1 MNFAQ
6 RYLDTDCGSYEE
18 MQQRLKLR
26 IPEKFNFAFD
36 IVDEYARLC
45 PEKRALVWC
54 NDKGEEKQFSFGEI
68 SRLSKKLA
76 ASLYKM
82 GIRKGDFVMLIMKRR
97 AEYWITYPALH
108 RLGAV
113 AIPATH
119 MLTKKDVVYRNNAA
133 GVKMIIAAQ
142 DENILEHVDAAM
154 ADSPTLEHRVL
165 LGGARE
171 GWESFDELLSE
182 GDEGFVPPV
191 RAGGDDPMLMFF
203 TSGTTGMPKMVL
215 HDFNYPLGHIIT
227 AVYWHKVLDDGLHI
241 SVADTGWA
249 KCGWGK
255 CYGQWIAGSAQFV
268 YDYDGKFNPMNL
280 ITAVS
285 RHGVNTFCAP
295 PTIYRSL
302 VKQDLSEIDFS
313 SFTHFT
319 TAGEPL
325 NPEVFRRWREISG
338 HRIFEAFG
346 QSEGTPILGTYYF
359 MEPKEGST
367 GKPNPLLNVD
377 LVDEQGNSI
386 GTGEEGLI
394 VLRVGDGKPA
404 GLFCGYYKDPEA
416 TREAFD
422 SDGWYHT
429 GDLARTDKD
438 GHYYICGR
446 CKSVIVTT
454 NGKNVYPEELESMLL
469 KENAVK
475 ECIVTGAEDERG
487 NTIVYARIFPDLK
500 AIGATYGNRN
510 ITDKEISKAVSEAV
524 KSVNSQVVSYK
535 SIKRFEIVDKE
546 FKKTTTSKIKR
557 NQ

>member
-182 GDEGFVPPV
+182 GDEDFVPPV

-404 GLFCGYYKDPEA
+404 GLFCGYYKDPEKTA
-416 TREAFD
+416 EVWKN
-422 SDGWYHT
+422 GLYYT
-429 GDLARTDKD
+429 GDVAWRDEE
-438 GHYYICGR
+438 GFYYFIGR
-446 CKSVIVTT
+446 SDDVIKSSGYRIGPFEVESALMEHPAV
-454 NGKNVYPEELESMLL
+454 LEC
-469 KENAVK
+469 A
-475 ECIVTGAEDERG
+475 VTGVPDIDGDRGQLVKATVALVKGWEPTDELKKELQNHVKRITAPYKYPRIIEFVEEIDK
-487 NTIVYARIFPDLK
+487 TISGKMKRK
-500 AIGATYGNRN
+500 AIRER
-510 ITDKEISKAVSEAV
+510 DE
-524 KSVNSQVVSYK
+524 
-535 SIKRFEIVDKE
+535 
-546 FKKTTTSKIKR
+546 KK
-557 NQ
+557 

>member
-404 GLFCGYYKDPEA
+404 GLFCGYYKDPEKTA
-416 TREAFD
+416 EVWKN
-422 SDGWYHT
+422 GLYYT
-429 GDLARTDKD
+429 GDVAWRDEE
-438 GHYYICGR
+438 GFYYFIGR
-446 CKSVIVTT
+446 SDDVIKSSGYRIGPFEVESALMEHPAV
-454 NGKNVYPEELESMLL
+454 LEC
-469 KENAVK
+469 A
-475 ECIVTGAEDERG
+475 VTGVPDIDGDRGQLVKATVALVEGWEPTDELKKELQNHVKRITAPYKYPRIIEFVEEIDK
-487 NTIVYARIFPDLK
+487 TISGKMKRK
-500 AIGATYGNRN
+500 AIRER
-510 ITDKEISKAVSEAV
+510 DE
-524 KSVNSQVVSYK
+524 
-535 SIKRFEIVDKE
+535 
-546 FKKTTTSKIKR
+546 KK
-557 NQ
+557 

>member
-76 ASLYKM
+76 DSLYKM

-182 GDEGFVPPV
+182 GDEDFVPPV

-302 VKQDLSEIDFS
+302 VKQDLSEIDFA

-404 GLFCGYYKDPEA
+404 GLFCGYYKDPEKTA
-416 TREAFD
+416 EVWKN
-422 SDGWYHT
+422 GLYYT
-429 GDLARTDKD
+429 GDVAWRDEEGFYYFIGRSDDVIKSSGYRIGPFEVESALMEHPAVLECAVTGVPDID
-438 GHYYICGR
+438 GDRGQLV
-446 CKSVIVTT
+446 KATVALVKGWEPT
-454 NGKNVYPEELESMLL
+454 EELK
-469 KENAVK
+469 KELQNHVK
-475 ECIVTGAEDERG
+475 RITAPYKYPRIIEFVEEIDK
-487 NTIVYARIFPDLK
+487 TISGKMKRK
-500 AIGATYGNRN
+500 AIRER
-510 ITDKEISKAVSEAV
+510 DE
-524 KSVNSQVVSYK
+524 
-535 SIKRFEIVDKE
+535 
-546 FKKTTTSKIKR
+546 KK
-557 NQ
+557 

>member
-394 VLRVGDGKPA
+394 VLRVGDRKPA
-404 GLFCGYYKDPEA
+404 GLFCGYYKDPEKTA
-416 TREAFD
+416 EVWKN
-422 SDGWYHT
+422 GLYYT
-429 GDLARTDKD
+429 GDVAWRDEE
-438 GHYYICGR
+438 GFYYFIGR
-446 CKSVIVTT
+446 SDDVIKSSGYRIGPFEVESALMEHPAV
-454 NGKNVYPEELESMLL
+454 LEC
-469 KENAVK
+469 A
-475 ECIVTGAEDERG
+475 VTGVPDIDGDRGQLVKATVALVKGWEPTDELKKELQNHVKRITAPYKYPRIIEFVEEIDK
-487 NTIVYARIFPDLK
+487 TISGKMKRK
-500 AIGATYGNRN
+500 AIRER
-510 ITDKEISKAVSEAV
+510 DE
-524 KSVNSQVVSYK
+524 
-535 SIKRFEIVDKE
+535 
-546 FKKTTTSKIKR
+546 KK
-557 NQ
+557 

>member
-165 LGGARE
+165 LGGMRE

-182 GDEGFVPPV
+182 GDEGFVPPE

-377 LVDEQGNSI
+377 LVDEQGKSI

-404 GLFCGYYKDPEA
+404 GLFCGYYKDPEKTA
-416 TREAFD
+416 EVWKN
-422 SDGWYHT
+422 GLYYT
-429 GDLARTDKD
+429 GDVAWRDEEGFYYFIGRSDDVIKSSGYRIGPFEVESALMEHPAVLECAVTGVPDID
-438 GHYYICGR
+438 GDRGQLV
-446 CKSVIVTT
+446 KATVALVKGWEPT
-454 NGKNVYPEELESMLL
+454 EELK
-469 KENAVK
+469 KELQNHVK
-475 ECIVTGAEDERG
+475 RITAPYKYPRIIEFVEEIDK
-487 NTIVYARIFPDLK
+487 TISGKMKRK
-500 AIGATYGNRN
+500 AIRER
-510 ITDKEISKAVSEAV
+510 DE
-524 KSVNSQVVSYK
+524 
-535 SIKRFEIVDKE
+535 
-546 FKKTTTSKIKR
+546 KK
-557 NQ
+557 

>member
-26 IPEKFNFAFD
+26 IPENFNFAFD

-165 LGGARE
+165 LGGVRE

-191 RAGGDDPMLMFF
+191 LAGGDDPMLMFF

-404 GLFCGYYKDPEA
+404 GLFCGYYKDPEKTA
-416 TREAFD
+416 EVWKN
-422 SDGWYHT
+422 GLYYT
-429 GDLARTDKD
+429 GDVAWRDEEGFYYFIGRSDDVIKSSGYRIGPFEVESALMEHPAVLECAVTGVPDID
-438 GHYYICGR
+438 GDRGQLV
-446 CKSVIVTT
+446 KATVALVKGWEPT
-454 NGKNVYPEELESMLL
+454 EELK
-469 KENAVK
+469 KELQNHVK
-475 ECIVTGAEDERG
+475 RITAPYKYPRIIEFVEEIDK
-487 NTIVYARIFPDLK
+487 TISGKMKRK
-500 AIGATYGNRN
+500 AIRER
-510 ITDKEISKAVSEAV
+510 DE
-524 KSVNSQVVSYK
+524 
-535 SIKRFEIVDKE
+535 
-546 FKKTTTSKIKR
+546 KK
-557 NQ
+557 

>member
-68 SRLSKKLA
+68 SRLSKRLA

-165 LGGARE
+165 LGGVRE

-404 GLFCGYYKDPEA
+404 GLFCGYYKDPEKTA
-416 TREAFD
+416 EVWKN
-422 SDGWYHT
+422 GLYYT
-429 GDLARTDKD
+429 GDVAWRDEE
-438 GHYYICGR
+438 GFYYFIGR
-446 CKSVIVTT
+446 SDDVIKSSGYRIGPFEVESALMEHPAV
-454 NGKNVYPEELESMLL
+454 LEC
-469 KENAVK
+469 A
-475 ECIVTGAEDERG
+475 VTGVPDIDGDRGQLVKATVALVKGWEPTDELKKELQNHVKRITAPYKYPRIIEFVEEIDK
-487 NTIVYARIFPDLK
+487 TISGKMKRK
-500 AIGATYGNRN
+500 AIRER
-510 ITDKEISKAVSEAV
+510 DE
-524 KSVNSQVVSYK
+524 
-535 SIKRFEIVDKE
+535 
-546 FKKTTTSKIKR
+546 KK
-557 NQ
+557 

>member
-404 GLFCGYYKDPEA
+404 GLFCGYYKDPEKTA
-416 TREAFD
+416 EVWKNGF
-422 SDGWYHT
+422 YYT
-429 GDLARTDKD
+429 GDVAWRDEE
-438 GHYYICGR
+438 GFYYFIGR
-446 CKSVIVTT
+446 SDDVIKSSGYRIGPFEVESALMEHPAV
-454 NGKNVYPEELESMLL
+454 LEC
-469 KENAVK
+469 A
-475 ECIVTGAEDERG
+475 VTGVPDIDGDRGQLVKATVALVKGWEPTDELKKELQNHVKRITAPYKYPRIIEFVEEIDK
-487 NTIVYARIFPDLK
+487 TISGKMKRK
-500 AIGATYGNRN
+500 AIRER
-510 ITDKEISKAVSEAV
+510 DE
-524 KSVNSQVVSYK
+524 
-535 SIKRFEIVDKE
+535 
-546 FKKTTTSKIKR
+546 KK
-557 NQ
+557 

>member
-165 LGGARE
+165 LGGVRE

-404 GLFCGYYKDPEA
+404 GLFCGYYKDPEKTA
-416 TREAFD
+416 EVWKN
-422 SDGWYHT
+422 GLYYT
-429 GDLARTDKD
+429 GDVAWRDEEGFYYFIGRSDDVIKSSGYRIGPFEVESALMEHPAVLECAVTGVPDID
-438 GHYYICGR
+438 GDRGQLV
-446 CKSVIVTT
+446 KATVALVKGWEPT
-454 NGKNVYPEELESMLL
+454 EELK
-469 KENAVK
+469 KELQNHVK
-475 ECIVTGAEDERG
+475 RITAPYKYPRIIEFVEEIDK
-487 NTIVYARIFPDLK
+487 TISGKMKRK
-500 AIGATYGNRN
+500 AIRER
-510 ITDKEISKAVSEAV
+510 DE
-524 KSVNSQVVSYK
+524 
-535 SIKRFEIVDKE
+535 
-546 FKKTTTSKIKR
+546 KK
-557 NQ
+557 

>member
-6 RYLDTDCGSYEE
+6 RYLDTDCGSYDE

-26 IPEKFNFAFD
+26 IPENFNFAFD

-165 LGGARE
+165 LGGVRE

-404 GLFCGYYKDPEA
+404 GLFCGYYKDPEKTA
-416 TREAFD
+416 EVWKN
-422 SDGWYHT
+422 GLYYT
-429 GDLARTDKD
+429 GDVAWRDEEGFYYFIGRSDDVIKSSGYRIGPFEVESALMEHPAVLECAVTGVPDID
-438 GHYYICGR
+438 GDRGQLV
-446 CKSVIVTT
+446 KATVALVKGWEPT
-454 NGKNVYPEELESMLL
+454 EELK
-469 KENAVK
+469 KELQNHVK
-475 ECIVTGAEDERG
+475 RITAPYKYPRIIEFVEEIDK
-487 NTIVYARIFPDLK
+487 TISGKMKRK
-500 AIGATYGNRN
+500 AIRER
-510 ITDKEISKAVSEAV
+510 DE
-524 KSVNSQVVSYK
+524 
-535 SIKRFEIVDKE
+535 
-546 FKKTTTSKIKR
+546 KK
-557 NQ
+557 

>member
-285 RHGVNTFCAP
+285 RHGLNTFCAP

-404 GLFCGYYKDPEA
+404 GLFCGYYKDPEKTA
-416 TREAFD
+416 EVWKN
-422 SDGWYHT
+422 GLYYT
-429 GDLARTDKD
+429 GDVAWRDEE
-438 GHYYICGR
+438 GFYYFIGR
-446 CKSVIVTT
+446 SDDVIKSSGYRIGPFEVESALMEHPAV
-454 NGKNVYPEELESMLL
+454 LEC
-469 KENAVK
+469 A
-475 ECIVTGAEDERG
+475 VTGVPDIDGDRGQLVKATVALVKGWEPTDELKKELQNHVKRITAPYKYPRIIEFVEEIDK
-487 NTIVYARIFPDLK
+487 TISGKMKRK
-500 AIGATYGNRN
+500 AIRER
-510 ITDKEISKAVSEAV
+510 DE
-524 KSVNSQVVSYK
+524 
-535 SIKRFEIVDKE
+535 
-546 FKKTTTSKIKR
+546 KK
-557 NQ
+557 

>member
-165 LGGARE
+165 LGGARA

-285 RHGVNTFCAP
+285 WHGVNTFCAP

-404 GLFCGYYKDPEA
+404 GLFCGYYKDPQKTAEVWKN
-416 TREAFD
+416 
-422 SDGWYHT
+422 GLYYT
-429 GDLARTDKD
+429 GDVAWRDEE
-438 GHYYICGR
+438 GFYYFIGR
-446 CKSVIVTT
+446 SDDVIKSSGYRIGPFEVESALMEHPAV
-454 NGKNVYPEELESMLL
+454 LEC
-469 KENAVK
+469 A
-475 ECIVTGAEDERG
+475 VTGVPDIDGDRGQLVKATVALVKGWEPTDELKKELQNHVKRITAPYKYPRIIEFVEEIDK
-487 NTIVYARIFPDLK
+487 TISGKMKRK
-500 AIGATYGNRN
+500 AIRER
-510 ITDKEISKAVSEAV
+510 DE
-524 KSVNSQVVSYK
+524 
-535 SIKRFEIVDKE
+535 
-546 FKKTTTSKIKR
+546 KK
-557 NQ
+557 

>member
-26 IPEKFNFAFD
+26 IPENFNFAFD

-165 LGGARE
+165 LGGVRE

-377 LVDEQGNSI
+377 LVDEKGNSI

-404 GLFCGYYKDPEA
+404 GLFCGYYKDPEKTA
-416 TREAFD
+416 EVWKN
-422 SDGWYHT
+422 GLYYT
-429 GDLARTDKD
+429 GDVAWRDEE
-438 GHYYICGR
+438 GFYYFIGR
-446 CKSVIVTT
+446 SDDVIKSSGYRIGPFEVESALMEHPAVLECAVTGVPDIEGDRGQLVKAT
-454 NGKNVYPEELESMLL
+454 VALVKGWEPTEELK
-469 KENAVK
+469 KELQNHVK
-475 ECIVTGAEDERG
+475 RITAPYKYPRIIEFVEEIDK
-487 NTIVYARIFPDLK
+487 TISGKMKRK
-500 AIGATYGNRN
+500 AIRER
-510 ITDKEISKAVSEAV
+510 DE
-524 KSVNSQVVSYK
+524 
-535 SIKRFEIVDKE
+535 
-546 FKKTTTSKIKR
+546 KK
-557 NQ
+557 

>member
-76 ASLYKM
+76 ASLCKM
-82 GIRKGDFVMLIMKRR
+82 GISKGDFVMLIMKRR

-404 GLFCGYYKDPEA
+404 GLFCGYYKDPEKTA
-416 TREAFD
+416 EVWKN
-422 SDGWYHT
+422 GLYYT
-429 GDLARTDKD
+429 GDVAWRDEE
-438 GHYYICGR
+438 GFYYFIGR
-446 CKSVIVTT
+446 SDDVIKSSGYRIGPFEVESALMEHPAV
-454 NGKNVYPEELESMLL
+454 LEC
-469 KENAVK
+469 A
-475 ECIVTGAEDERG
+475 VTGVPDIDGDRGQLVKATVALVKGWEPTDELKKELQNHVKRITAPYKYPRIIEFVEEIDK
-487 NTIVYARIFPDLK
+487 TISGKMKRK
-500 AIGATYGNRN
+500 AIRER
-510 ITDKEISKAVSEAV
+510 DE
-524 KSVNSQVVSYK
+524 
-535 SIKRFEIVDKE
+535 
-546 FKKTTTSKIKR
+546 KK
-557 NQ
+557 

>member
-171 GWESFDELLSE
+171 GWESFDKLLSE
-182 GDEGFVPPV
+182 GDEGFVPPE

-404 GLFCGYYKDPEA
+404 GLFCGYYKDPEKTA
-416 TREAFD
+416 EVWKN
-422 SDGWYHT
+422 GLYYT
-429 GDLARTDKD
+429 GDVAWRDEE
-438 GHYYICGR
+438 GFYYFIGR
-446 CKSVIVTT
+446 SDDVIKSSGYRIGPFEVESALMEHPAV
-454 NGKNVYPEELESMLL
+454 LEC
-469 KENAVK
+469 A
-475 ECIVTGAEDERG
+475 VTGVPDIDGDRGQLVKATVALVKGWEPTDELKKELQNHVKRITAPYKYPRIIEFVEEIDK
-487 NTIVYARIFPDLK
+487 TISGKMKRK
-500 AIGATYGNRN
+500 AIRER
-510 ITDKEISKAVSEAV
+510 DE
-524 KSVNSQVVSYK
+524 
-535 SIKRFEIVDKE
+535 
-546 FKKTTTSKIKR
+546 KK
-557 NQ
+557 

>member
-165 LGGARE
+165 LGGVRE

-404 GLFCGYYKDPEA
+404 GLFCGYYKDPQKTAEVWKN
-416 TREAFD
+416 
-422 SDGWYHT
+422 GLYYT
-429 GDLARTDKD
+429 GDVAWRDEE
-438 GHYYICGR
+438 GFYYFIGR
-446 CKSVIVTT
+446 SDDVIKSSGYRIGPFEVESALMEHPAV
-454 NGKNVYPEELESMLL
+454 LEC
-469 KENAVK
+469 A
-475 ECIVTGAEDERG
+475 VTGVPDIDGDRGQLVKATVALVKGWEPTDELKKELQNHVKRITAPYKYPRIIEFVEEIDK
-487 NTIVYARIFPDLK
+487 TISGKMKRK
-500 AIGATYGNRN
+500 AIRER
-510 ITDKEISKAVSEAV
+510 DE
-524 KSVNSQVVSYK
+524 
-535 SIKRFEIVDKE
+535 
-546 FKKTTTSKIKR
+546 KK
-557 NQ
+557 

>member
-191 RAGGDDPMLMFF
+191 HAGGDDPMLMFF

-404 GLFCGYYKDPEA
+404 GLFCGYYKDPEKTA
-416 TREAFD
+416 EVWKN
-422 SDGWYHT
+422 GLYYT
-429 GDLARTDKD
+429 GDVAWRDEE
-438 GHYYICGR
+438 GFYYFIGR
-446 CKSVIVTT
+446 SDDVIKSSGYRIGPFEVESALMEHPAV
-454 NGKNVYPEELESMLL
+454 LEC
-469 KENAVK
+469 A
-475 ECIVTGAEDERG
+475 VTGVPDIDGDRGQLVKATVALVKGWEPTDELKKELQNHVKRITAPYKYPRIIEFVEEIDK
-487 NTIVYARIFPDLK
+487 TISGKMKRK
-500 AIGATYGNRN
+500 AIRER
-510 ITDKEISKAVSEAV
+510 DE
-524 KSVNSQVVSYK
+524 
-535 SIKRFEIVDKE
+535 
-546 FKKTTTSKIKR
+546 KK
-557 NQ
+557 

>member
-26 IPEKFNFAFD
+26 IPENFNFAFD

-165 LGGARE
+165 LGGVRE

-182 GDEGFVPPV
+182 GDEGFVPPE

-302 VKQDLSEIDFS
+302 VKQDLSQIDFS

-404 GLFCGYYKDPEA
+404 GLFCGYYKDPEKTA
-416 TREAFD
+416 EVWKN
-422 SDGWYHT
+422 GLYYT
-429 GDLARTDKD
+429 GDVAWRDEE
-438 GHYYICGR
+438 GFYYFIGR
-446 CKSVIVTT
+446 SDDVIKSSGYRIGPFEVESALMEHPAV
-454 NGKNVYPEELESMLL
+454 LEC
-469 KENAVK
+469 A
-475 ECIVTGAEDERG
+475 VTGVPDIDGDRGQLVKATVALVKGWEPTDELKKELQNHVKRITAPYKYPRIIEFVEEIDK
-487 NTIVYARIFPDLK
+487 TISGKMKRK
-500 AIGATYGNRN
+500 AIRER
-510 ITDKEISKAVSEAV
+510 DE
-524 KSVNSQVVSYK
+524 
-535 SIKRFEIVDKE
+535 
-546 FKKTTTSKIKR
+546 KK
-557 NQ
+557 

>member
-54 NDKGEEKQFSFGEI
+54 NDKGEEKQISFGEI

-404 GLFCGYYKDPEA
+404 GLFCGYYKDPEKTA
-416 TREAFD
+416 EVWKN
-422 SDGWYHT
+422 GLYYT
-429 GDLARTDKD
+429 GDVAWRDEE
-438 GHYYICGR
+438 GFYYFIGR
-446 CKSVIVTT
+446 SDDVIKSSGYRIGPFEVESALMEHPAV
-454 NGKNVYPEELESMLL
+454 LEC
-469 KENAVK
+469 A
-475 ECIVTGAEDERG
+475 VTGVPDIDGDRGQLVKATVALVKGWEPTDELKKELQNHVKRITAPYKYPRIIEFVEEIDK
-487 NTIVYARIFPDLK
+487 TISGKMKRK
-500 AIGATYGNRN
+500 AIRER
-510 ITDKEISKAVSEAV
+510 DE
-524 KSVNSQVVSYK
+524 
-535 SIKRFEIVDKE
+535 
-546 FKKTTTSKIKR
+546 KK
-557 NQ
+557 

>member
-6 RYLDTDCGSYEE
+6 RYLDTDCGSYEK

-404 GLFCGYYKDPEA
+404 GLFCGYYKDPEKTA
-416 TREAFD
+416 EVWKN
-422 SDGWYHT
+422 GLYYT
-429 GDLARTDKD
+429 GDVAWRDEE
-438 GHYYICGR
+438 GFYYFIGR
-446 CKSVIVTT
+446 SDDVIKSSGYRIGPFEVESALMEHPAV
-454 NGKNVYPEELESMLL
+454 LEC
-469 KENAVK
+469 A
-475 ECIVTGAEDERG
+475 VTGVPDIDGDRGQLVKATVALVKGWEPTDELKKELQNHVKRITAPYKYPRIIEFVEEIDK
-487 NTIVYARIFPDLK
+487 TISGKMKRK
-500 AIGATYGNRN
+500 AIRER
-510 ITDKEISKAVSEAV
+510 DE
-524 KSVNSQVVSYK
+524 
-535 SIKRFEIVDKE
+535 
-546 FKKTTTSKIKR
+546 KK
-557 NQ
+557 

>member
-165 LGGARE
+165 LGGARA

-404 GLFCGYYKDPEA
+404 GLFCGYYKDPQNTAEVWKN
-416 TREAFD
+416 
-422 SDGWYHT
+422 GLYYT
-429 GDLARTDKD
+429 GDVAWRDEE
-438 GHYYICGR
+438 GFYYFIGR
-446 CKSVIVTT
+446 SDDVIKSSGYRIGPFEVESALMEHPAV
-454 NGKNVYPEELESMLL
+454 LEC
-469 KENAVK
+469 A
-475 ECIVTGAEDERG
+475 VTGVPDIDGDRGQLVKATVALVKGWEPTDELKKELQNHVKRITAPYKYPRIIEFVEEIDK
-487 NTIVYARIFPDLK
+487 TISGKMKRK
-500 AIGATYGNRN
+500 AIRER
-510 ITDKEISKAVSEAV
+510 DE
-524 KSVNSQVVSYK
+524 
-535 SIKRFEIVDKE
+535 
-546 FKKTTTSKIKR
+546 KK
-557 NQ
+557 

>member
-68 SRLSKKLA
+68 SRLSKRLA

-182 GDEGFVPPV
+182 GDEDFVPPV

-404 GLFCGYYKDPEA
+404 GLFCGYYKDPEKTA
-416 TREAFD
+416 EVWKN
-422 SDGWYHT
+422 GLYYT
-429 GDLARTDKD
+429 GDVAWRDEEGFYYFIGRSDDVIKSSGYRIGPFEVESALMEHPAVLECAVTGVPDID
-438 GHYYICGR
+438 GDRGQLV
-446 CKSVIVTT
+446 KATVALVKGWEPT
-454 NGKNVYPEELESMLL
+454 EELK
-469 KENAVK
+469 KELQNHVK
-475 ECIVTGAEDERG
+475 RITAPYKYPRIIEFVEEIDK
-487 NTIVYARIFPDLK
+487 TISGKMKRK
-500 AIGATYGNRN
+500 AIRER
-510 ITDKEISKAVSEAV
+510 DE
-524 KSVNSQVVSYK
+524 
-535 SIKRFEIVDKE
+535 
-546 FKKTTTSKIKR
+546 KK
-557 NQ
+557 

>member
-6 RYLDTDCGSYEE
+6 RYLDTDCGSYDE

-119 MLTKKDVVYRNNAA
+119 MLTKKDVVYRDNAA

-154 ADSPTLEHRVL
+154 AASPTLEHRVL

-404 GLFCGYYKDPEA
+404 GLFCGYYKDPEK
-416 TREAFD
+416 TVEVWKN
-422 SDGWYHT
+422 GLYYT
-429 GDLARTDKD
+429 GDVAWRDEE
-438 GHYYICGR
+438 GFYYFIGR
-446 CKSVIVTT
+446 SDDVIKSSGYRIGPFEVESALMEHPAV
-454 NGKNVYPEELESMLL
+454 LEC
-469 KENAVK
+469 A
-475 ECIVTGAEDERG
+475 VTGVPDIDGDRGQLVKATVALVKGWEPTDELKKELQNHVKRITAPYKYPRIIEFVEEIDK
-487 NTIVYARIFPDLK
+487 TISGKMKRK
-500 AIGATYGNRN
+500 AIRER
-510 ITDKEISKAVSEAV
+510 DE
-524 KSVNSQVVSYK
+524 
-535 SIKRFEIVDKE
+535 
-546 FKKTTTSKIKR
+546 KK
-557 NQ
+557 

>member
-165 LGGARE
+165 LGGVRE

-404 GLFCGYYKDPEA
+404 GLFCGYYKDPEKTA
-416 TREAFD
+416 EVWKN
-422 SDGWYHT
+422 GLYYT
-429 GDLARTDKD
+429 GDVAWRDEE
-438 GHYYICGR
+438 GFYYFIGR
-446 CKSVIVTT
+446 SDDVIKSSGYRIGPFEVESALMEHPAVLECAVTGVPDIEGDRGQLVKAT
-454 NGKNVYPEELESMLL
+454 VALVKGWEPTEELK
-469 KENAVK
+469 KELQNHVK
-475 ECIVTGAEDERG
+475 RITAPYKYPRIIEFVEEIDK
-487 NTIVYARIFPDLK
+487 TISGKMKRK
-500 AIGATYGNRN
+500 AIRER
-510 ITDKEISKAVSEAV
+510 DE
-524 KSVNSQVVSYK
+524 
-535 SIKRFEIVDKE
+535 
-546 FKKTTTSKIKR
+546 KK
-557 NQ
+557 

>member
-76 ASLYKM
+76 DSLYKM

-182 GDEGFVPPV
+182 GDEDFVPPV

-377 LVDEQGNSI
+377 LVDEKGNSI

-404 GLFCGYYKDPEA
+404 GLFCGYYKDPEKTA
-416 TREAFD
+416 EVWKN
-422 SDGWYHT
+422 GLYYT
-429 GDLARTDKD
+429 GDVAWRDEE
-438 GHYYICGR
+438 GFYYFIGR
-446 CKSVIVTT
+446 SDDVIKSSGYRIGPFEVESALMEHPAV
-454 NGKNVYPEELESMLL
+454 LEC
-469 KENAVK
+469 A
-475 ECIVTGAEDERG
+475 VTGVPDIEGDRGQLVKATVALVKGWEPTDELKKELQNHVKRITAPYKYPRIIEFVEEIDK
-487 NTIVYARIFPDLK
+487 TISGKMKRK
-500 AIGATYGNRN
+500 AIRER
-510 ITDKEISKAVSEAV
+510 DE
-524 KSVNSQVVSYK
+524 
-535 SIKRFEIVDKE
+535 
-546 FKKTTTSKIKR
+546 KK
-557 NQ
+557 

>member
-313 SFTHFT
+313 SFTHFA

-404 GLFCGYYKDPEA
+404 GLFCGYYKDPEKTA
-416 TREAFD
+416 EVWKN
-422 SDGWYHT
+422 GLYYT
-429 GDLARTDKD
+429 GDVAWRDEE
-438 GHYYICGR
+438 GFYYFIGR
-446 CKSVIVTT
+446 SDDVIKSSGYRIGPFEVESALMEHPAV
-454 NGKNVYPEELESMLL
+454 LEC
-469 KENAVK
+469 A
-475 ECIVTGAEDERG
+475 VTGVPDIDGDRGQLVKATVALVKGWEPTDELKKELQNHVKRITAPYKYPRIIEFVEEIDK
-487 NTIVYARIFPDLK
+487 TISGKMKRK
-500 AIGATYGNRN
+500 AIRER
-510 ITDKEISKAVSEAV
+510 DE
-524 KSVNSQVVSYK
+524 
-535 SIKRFEIVDKE
+535 
-546 FKKTTTSKIKR
+546 KK
-557 NQ
+557 

>member
-26 IPEKFNFAFD
+26 IPENFNFAFD

-171 GWESFDELLSE
+171 GWESFDKLLSE
-182 GDEGFVPPV
+182 GDEGFVPPE

-302 VKQDLSEIDFS
+302 VKQDLSQIDFS

-404 GLFCGYYKDPEA
+404 GLFCSYYKDPEKTA
-416 TREAFD
+416 EVWKN
-422 SDGWYHT
+422 GLYYT
-429 GDLARTDKD
+429 GDVAWRDEE
-438 GHYYICGR
+438 GFYYFIGR
-446 CKSVIVTT
+446 SDDVIKSSGYRIGPFEVESALMEHPAV
-454 NGKNVYPEELESMLL
+454 LEC
-469 KENAVK
+469 A
-475 ECIVTGAEDERG
+475 VTGVPDIDGDRGQLVKATVALVKGWEPTDELKKELQNHVKRITAPYKYPRIIEFVEEIDK
-487 NTIVYARIFPDLK
+487 TISGKMKRK
-500 AIGATYGNRN
+500 AIRER
-510 ITDKEISKAVSEAV
+510 DE
-524 KSVNSQVVSYK
+524 
-535 SIKRFEIVDKE
+535 
-546 FKKTTTSKIKR
+546 KK
-557 NQ
+557 

>member
-26 IPEKFNFAFD
+26 IPENFNFAFD

-76 ASLYKM
+76 SSLYKM

-165 LGGARE
+165 LGGVRE

-404 GLFCGYYKDPEA
+404 GLFCGYYKDPEKTA
-416 TREAFD
+416 EVWKN
-422 SDGWYHT
+422 GLYYT
-429 GDLARTDKD
+429 GDVAWRDEEGFYYFIGRSDDVIKSSGYRIGPFEVESALMEHPAVLECAVTGVPDID
-438 GHYYICGR
+438 GDRGQLV
-446 CKSVIVTT
+446 KATVALVKGWEPT
-454 NGKNVYPEELESMLL
+454 EELK
-469 KENAVK
+469 KELQNHVK
-475 ECIVTGAEDERG
+475 RITAPYKYPRIIEFVEEIDK
-487 NTIVYARIFPDLK
+487 TISGKMKRK
-500 AIGATYGNRN
+500 AIRER
-510 ITDKEISKAVSEAV
+510 DE
-524 KSVNSQVVSYK
+524 
-535 SIKRFEIVDKE
+535 
-546 FKKTTTSKIKR
+546 KK
-557 NQ
+557 

>member
-26 IPEKFNFAFD
+26 IPENFNFAFD

-182 GDEGFVPPV
+182 GDEDFVPPV

-377 LVDEQGNSI
+377 LVDEKGNSI

-404 GLFCGYYKDPEA
+404 GLFCGYYKDPEKTA
-416 TREAFD
+416 EVWKN
-422 SDGWYHT
+422 GLYYT
-429 GDLARTDKD
+429 GDVAWRDEE
-438 GHYYICGR
+438 GFYYFIGR
-446 CKSVIVTT
+446 SDDVIKSSGYRIGPFEVESALMEHPAV
-454 NGKNVYPEELESMLL
+454 LEC
-469 KENAVK
+469 A
-475 ECIVTGAEDERG
+475 VTGVPDIDGDRGQLVKATVALVKGWEPTDELKKELQNHVKRITAPYKYPRIIEFVEEIDK
-487 NTIVYARIFPDLK
+487 TISGKMKRK
-500 AIGATYGNRN
+500 AIRER
-510 ITDKEISKAVSEAV
+510 DE
-524 KSVNSQVVSYK
+524 
-535 SIKRFEIVDKE
+535 
-546 FKKTTTSKIKR
+546 KK
-557 NQ
+557 

>member
-26 IPEKFNFAFD
+26 IPENFNFAFD

-404 GLFCGYYKDPEA
+404 GLFCGYYKDPEKTA
-416 TREAFD
+416 EVWKN
-422 SDGWYHT
+422 GLYYT
-429 GDLARTDKD
+429 GDVAWRDEE
-438 GHYYICGR
+438 GFYYFIGR
-446 CKSVIVTT
+446 SDDVIKSSGYRIGPFEVESALMEHPAVLECAVTGVPDIEGDRGQLVKAT
-454 NGKNVYPEELESMLL
+454 VALVKGWEPTEELK
-469 KENAVK
+469 KELQNHVK
-475 ECIVTGAEDERG
+475 RITAPYKYPRIIEFVEEIDK
-487 NTIVYARIFPDLK
+487 TISGKMKRK
-500 AIGATYGNRN
+500 AIRER
-510 ITDKEISKAVSEAV
+510 DE
-524 KSVNSQVVSYK
+524 
-535 SIKRFEIVDKE
+535 
-546 FKKTTTSKIKR
+546 KK
-557 NQ
+557 

>member
-68 SRLSKKLA
+68 SRLSKKFA

-154 ADSPTLEHRVL
+154 AASPTLEHRVL

-404 GLFCGYYKDPEA
+404 GLFCGYYKDPEKTA
-416 TREAFD
+416 EVWKN
-422 SDGWYHT
+422 GLYYT
-429 GDLARTDKD
+429 GDVAWRDEE
-438 GHYYICGR
+438 GFYYFIGR
-446 CKSVIVTT
+446 SDDVIKSSGYRIGPFEVESALMEHPAV
-454 NGKNVYPEELESMLL
+454 LEC
-469 KENAVK
+469 A
-475 ECIVTGAEDERG
+475 VTGVPDIDGDRGQLVKATVALVKGWEPTDELKKELQNHVKRITAPYKYPRIIEFVEEIDK
-487 NTIVYARIFPDLK
+487 TISGKMKRK
-500 AIGATYGNRN
+500 AIRER
-510 ITDKEISKAVSEAV
+510 DE
-524 KSVNSQVVSYK
+524 
-535 SIKRFEIVDKE
+535 
-546 FKKTTTSKIKR
+546 KK
-557 NQ
+557 

>member
-26 IPEKFNFAFD
+26 IPENFNFAFD

-68 SRLSKKLA
+68 SRLSKRLA

-82 GIRKGDFVMLIMKRR
+82 GIRKGDFVMIIMKRR

-165 LGGARE
+165 LGGVRE

-182 GDEGFVPPV
+182 GDEGFVPPE

-302 VKQDLSEIDFS
+302 VKQDLSQIDFS

-404 GLFCGYYKDPEA
+404 GLFCGYYKDPEKTA
-416 TREAFD
+416 EVWKN
-422 SDGWYHT
+422 GLYYT
-429 GDLARTDKD
+429 GDVAWRDEEGFYYFIGRSDDVIKSSGYRIGPFEVESALMEHPAVLECAVTGVPDID
-438 GHYYICGR
+438 GDRGQLV
-446 CKSVIVTT
+446 KATVALVKGWEPT
-454 NGKNVYPEELESMLL
+454 EELK
-469 KENAVK
+469 KELQNHVK
-475 ECIVTGAEDERG
+475 RITAPYKYPRIIEFVEEIDK
-487 NTIVYARIFPDLK
+487 TISGKMKRK
-500 AIGATYGNRN
+500 AIRER
-510 ITDKEISKAVSEAV
+510 DE
-524 KSVNSQVVSYK
+524 
-535 SIKRFEIVDKE
+535 
-546 FKKTTTSKIKR
+546 KK
-557 NQ
+557 

>member
-165 LGGARE
+165 LGGVRE

-182 GDEGFVPPV
+182 GDEGFVPPE

-302 VKQDLSEIDFS
+302 VKQDLSQIDFS

-404 GLFCGYYKDPEA
+404 GLFCGYYKDPEKTA
-416 TREAFD
+416 EVWKN
-422 SDGWYHT
+422 GLYYT
-429 GDLARTDKD
+429 GDVAWRDEE
-438 GHYYICGR
+438 GFYYFIGR
-446 CKSVIVTT
+446 SDDVIKSSGYRIGPFEVESALMEHPAV
-454 NGKNVYPEELESMLL
+454 LEC
-469 KENAVK
+469 A
-475 ECIVTGAEDERG
+475 VTGVPDIDGDRGQLVKATVALVKGWEPTDELKKELQNHVKRITAPYKYPRIIEFVEEIDK
-487 NTIVYARIFPDLK
+487 TISGKMKRK
-500 AIGATYGNRN
+500 AIRER
-510 ITDKEISKAVSEAV
+510 DE
-524 KSVNSQVVSYK
+524 
-535 SIKRFEIVDKE
+535 
-546 FKKTTTSKIKR
+546 KK
-557 NQ
+557 

>member
-76 ASLYKM
+76 SSLYKM

-165 LGGARE
+165 LGGVRE

-302 VKQDLSEIDFS
+302 VKQDLSQIDFS

-404 GLFCGYYKDPEA
+404 GLFCGYYKDPEKTA
-416 TREAFD
+416 EVWKN
-422 SDGWYHT
+422 GLYYT
-429 GDLARTDKD
+429 GDVAWRDEE
-438 GHYYICGR
+438 GFYYFIGR
-446 CKSVIVTT
+446 SDDVIKSSGYRIGPFEVESALMEHPAVLECAVTGVPDIEGDRGQLVKAT
-454 NGKNVYPEELESMLL
+454 VALVKGWEPTEELK
-469 KENAVK
+469 KELQNHVK
-475 ECIVTGAEDERG
+475 RITAPYKYPRIIEFVEEIDK
-487 NTIVYARIFPDLK
+487 TISGKMKRK
-500 AIGATYGNRN
+500 AIRER
-510 ITDKEISKAVSEAV
+510 DE
-524 KSVNSQVVSYK
+524 
-535 SIKRFEIVDKE
+535 
-546 FKKTTTSKIKR
+546 KK
-557 NQ
+557 

>member
-394 VLRVGDGKPA
+394 VLRMGDGKPA
-404 GLFCGYYKDPEA
+404 GLFCGYYKDPEKTA
-416 TREAFD
+416 EVWKN
-422 SDGWYHT
+422 GLYYT
-429 GDLARTDKD
+429 GDVAWRDEE
-438 GHYYICGR
+438 GFYYFIGR
-446 CKSVIVTT
+446 SDDVIKSSGYRIGPFEVESALMEHPAV
-454 NGKNVYPEELESMLL
+454 LEC
-469 KENAVK
+469 A
-475 ECIVTGAEDERG
+475 VTGVPDIDGDRGQLVKATVALVKGWEPTDELKKELQNHVKRITAPYKYPRIIEFVEEIDK
-487 NTIVYARIFPDLK
+487 TISGKMKRK
-500 AIGATYGNRN
+500 AIRER
-510 ITDKEISKAVSEAV
+510 DE
-524 KSVNSQVVSYK
+524 
-535 SIKRFEIVDKE
+535 
-546 FKKTTTSKIKR
+546 KK
-557 NQ
+557 